1 MMKKFLF
8 CMSCM
13 LAVIVI
19 FSGLALAQNKH
30 EKFVKNYTGT
40 ETCSMCHKNSA
51 KEMAESLHYLQLGEP
66 KFLANWPKGKLAGM
80 MDTF

>member
-1 MMKKFLF
+1 MRKMFF
-8 CMSCM
+8 CIICLM
-13 LAVIVI
+13 AFFVI

-30 EKFVKNYTGT
+30 ETFVKSYAGT
-40 ETCSMCHKNSA
+40 ESCSMCHKNSA

-66 KFLANWPKGKLAGM
+66 RFLANWPKGKLAGM